1 MVQRYSVINRANNG
15 TEDLKKFGVRID
27 VVADQHKIN
36 ERKVLRMKSLYE
48 VESMERIE
56 AQQQI
61 TPDIIEN
68 IGIDL

>member
-1 MVQRYSVINRANNG
+1 MFKLCNVSIIGQKYGTINTANNG
-15 TEDLKKFGVRID
+15 LGENLNAFGVRVDCQVI
-27 VVADQHKIN
+27 
-36 ERKVLRMKSLYE
+36 RMKSLYE

-68 IGIDL
+68 IGINL